1 MSRASSWFSR
11 VSKWYVKIDLISYLV
26 FSHTSPTLSSTKLPQ
41 WKHFER
47 AWDLTNVSIL
57 GRYWIDP
64 NEGCI
69 DDAVQVYCDFEE
81 QVNCI
86 EPKNHKVGTLP
97 ILWTPLYC
105 LVFLDYFHENVT
117 TNSLYGRCRT
127 RSNTFPSLGGVKEL
141 KLLFE
146 MFAICVKCSVLST
159 LVFRFVN
166 YHTPSLS

>member
-1 MSRASSWFSR
+1 MSQAIDYYLTALS
-11 VSKWYVKIDLISYLV
+11 YVVENFRTQNGTRRYPARSCRELHLDFPEYLSGMLKIDLISYLV

-97 ILWTPLYC
+97 IL
-105 LVFLDYFHENVT
+105 
-117 TNSLYGRCRT
+117 
-127 RSNTFPSLGGVKEL
+127 
-141 KLLFE
+141 
-146 MFAICVKCSVLST
+146 
-159 LVFRFVN
+159 
-166 YHTPSLS
+166 

>member
-1 MSRASSWFSR
+1 M
-11 VSKWYVKIDLISYLV
+11 KIDLISYLV
-26 FSHTSPTLSSTKLPQ
+26 FSHTSPTLSSTKLPR

-86 EPKNHKVGTLP
+86 EPRNHKVGTLP
-97 ILWTPLYC
+97 IL
-105 LVFLDYFHENVT
+105 
-117 TNSLYGRCRT
+117 
-127 RSNTFPSLGGVKEL
+127 
-141 KLLFE
+141 
-146 MFAICVKCSVLST
+146 
-159 LVFRFVN
+159 
-166 YHTPSLS
+166 